1 VIGILQE
8 ELIQKTLK
16 LESDN
21 QELLGR
27 VQSVLDEKCTDTESL
42 QHEITKRDLQADTF
56 EKQISELRSFLDEKE
71 QLYISS
77 MEREKSLEEQKLQV
91 CVYYSCKS
99 HDIVFCKTPYNLH
112 LLLRS
117 KHHLLQ
123 QNVNLRRPKNS
134 MTSCSWVNR

>member
-1 VIGILQE
+1 LQE

-27 VQSVLDEKCTDTESL
+27 VQSVLDEKSTDTESL
-42 QHEITKRDLQADTF
+42 QHEITKRDLQAETF

-77 MEREKSLEEQKLQV
+77 TEREKSLEEQKLQV
-91 CVYYSCKS
+91 CVYNSCKY
-99 HDIVFCKTPYNLH
+99 HDVVICRQHITF
-112 LLLRS
+112 
-117 KHHLLQ
+117 
-123 QNVNLRRPKNS
+123 
-134 MTSCSWVNR
+134 TSCPGPSITCCNRMSTYRGQKTV